1 MSTKLS
7 GSPFSTYLLV
17 GRQAWQ
23 SVSLGRS
30 TCRSACRRCSTSRGR
45 CGARWT
51 SWSAPRP
58 SWAPPPPASVAFYSL
73 FAIVNRA
80 NLCTAQFRARSPTS
94 WSTKPSSSWRTRAT
108 LRTTHPWSSWCLH
121 HGPAPR
127 FLHVSVS
134 VLFCLFV
141 PNNIFALYLPL
152 CTVSTQ
158 PGLTYL

>member
-30 TCRSACRRCSTSRGR
+30 TCRSACPRCSTSRGR

-58 SWAPPPPASVAFYSL
+58 SWAPPPPASVALYSL
-73 FAIVNRA
+73 FVIVNRA

-141 PNNIFALYLPL
+141 PINIFALYLPL